1 MGEDFGGFKLPKL
14 VELCFGLQGVSVN
27 AVEIFEVSQEL
38 FGGSTFL
45 PVEGRHLFGKEGEQV
60 VDDIRAFG
68 FGGKLLRHEG
78 QHTVRISFRQTELAK
93 LFEFLGEGYPFLL
106 RRPELNAANRE
117 LTKILFRAGDP
128 ASAKEIAYLSKLPKE
143 QLRVNEREHIV

>member
-68 FGGKLLRHEG
+68 FDRKLLRDEG
-78 QHTVRISFRQTELAK
+78 QRCIGSSILQAALAN
-93 LFEFLGEGYPFLL
+93 LLGFAE
-106 RRPELNAANRE
+106 
-117 LTKILFRAGDP
+117 K
-128 ASAKEIAYLSKLPKE
+128 
-143 QLRVNEREHIV
+143 